1 MINEIWREREREKEE
16 KIEAIVKYI
25 FFINNIIIITQ
36 FVVVIVACFYI
47 SFL

>member
-1 MINEIWREREREKEE
+1 MKYGEREREKEE